1 MLLNSGT
8 SYDVHVSV
16 QNFTTV
22 NVGAK
27 TMAIILYENLE
38 SILGFVE
45 KLILHNYY
53 AAPSDFLTSYFSLL
67 EARTNTYRG
76 IVFLGLESVVQKN
89 QKKPSYM

>member
-8 SYDVHVSV
+8 SYHVHVSV
-16 QNFTTV
+16 ENFTTV

-45 KLILHNYY
+45 KLILHNY

-76 IVFLGLESVVQKN
+76 IVFLGLESVIQKN
-89 QKKPSYM
+89 QKKPSHM